1 MNFCSHESLIC
12 PTCMENI
19 HISLI
24 GFFLSGEL
32 KYQYL
37 ALFLLFPHQ
46 IQNKRSSKEM
56 KMAAPAHCAPHETFP
71 LFQISFKGPLFVL
84 YMRNCINMVIEM
96 MDWKSLWIRTN
107 ALFSPIE
114 FFHGHIF
121 CDEISLIG
129 ETRGGKNQVKL
140 ELPPLLPLVR
150 AKGCQSINQWWAN
163 FENFW

>member
-1 MNFCSHESLIC
+1 MG
-12 PTCMENI
+12 

-37 ALFLLFPHQ
+37 ALFLLFP
-46 IQNKRSSKEM
+46 IKY
-56 KMAAPAHCAPHETFP
+56 KMNALTKKWRWQLRHICAPHETFP

-84 YMRNCINMVIEM
+84 YMRNCINMDIEM

-140 ELPPLLPLVR
+140 ELPALLSLVR
-150 AKGCQSINQWWAN
+150 TEICQSIKS
-163 FENFW
+163 